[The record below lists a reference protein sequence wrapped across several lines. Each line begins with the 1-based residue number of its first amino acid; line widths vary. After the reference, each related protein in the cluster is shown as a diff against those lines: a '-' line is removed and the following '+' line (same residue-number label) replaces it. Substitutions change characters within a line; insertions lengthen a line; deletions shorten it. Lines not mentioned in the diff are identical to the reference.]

1 MQTWRLLYFSYAVFS
16 AFDSSDNIPPWIRCT
31 SFSKFTSYASFR
43 KISENTFPMWN
54 MCTFT
59 WVIHI
64 NHVFLINEILLVV
77 FLNYLSIKLFK
88 KTWITPSGKIVSL
101 WLLISVSSLSHVC
114 KMFNL
119 HYIISM
125 VHCSCSILR
134 VYLQDMV
141 NSNTTKSK
149 VKMKTDLVR
158 ESSQRNLVYCD
169 YRECTKKATS

>member
-1 MQTWRLLYFSYAVFS
+1 MYQFFKVYIVCLFQEDFREHLPHVKYVYIHMSNSYQSCIFNKWN
-16 AFDSSDNIPPWIRCT
+16 FIG
-31 SFSKFTSYASFR
+31 SF
-43 KISENTFPMWN
+43 
-54 MCTFT
+54 
-59 WVIHI
+59 
-64 NHVFLINEILLVV
+64 

-119 HYIISM
+119 HYIISI
-125 VHCSCSILR
+125 VPCSCSILR
-134 VYLQDMV
+134 FYLHNMV

-158 ESSQRNLVYCD
+158 ESSQRNLVYCE